1 MALGYDK
8 LDVKG
13 ATVLAAWEG
22 GDPAVTVNKIGK
34 GYCYFYSAVYPGM
47 AHTTSGWEMHPLF
60 KDFWPGAREL
70 VAAMVR
76 GGLKQTGQTLAATIV
91 DGPEQVELTVRTQ
104 ADKRRWMLHL
114 LNYDPYMDRVR
125 GVDVTVNPPA
135 SDSIEVLYG
144 DDKTQIPFVRTGK
157 AITFRTRNFGVHD
170 MIVVQY

>member
-1 MALGYDK
+1 
-8 LDVKG
+8 
-13 ATVLAAWEG
+13 
-22 GDPAVTVNKIGK
+22 
-34 GYCYFYSAVYPGM
+34 
-47 AHTTSGWEMHPLF
+47 MHPLF

-76 GGLKQTGQTLAATIV
+76 GGLKQTDQTLAATIA
-91 DGPEQVELTVRTQ
+91 DCPEQVELTVRTQ
-104 ADKRRWMLHL
+104 VDKRRWMLHL
-114 LNYDPYMDRVR
+114 LNYDPYLDRVR

-135 SDSIEVLYG
+135 SDNIEVFYG